1 MCGLWVEVVIFFAQI
16 VVLFKSFPNFAP
28 DFAREAKA
36 VGRGSLRRVVEVEN
50 LSRIIWWINFLCLLL
65 QSKTVDIADVAQ
77 LARAAD
83 L

>member
-36 VGRGSLRRVVEVEN
+36 VGRGSLRRVKKVEN

-77 LARAAD
+77 PVRAAD

>member
-36 VGRGSLRRVVEVEN
+36 VGRGSLRRVKN
-50 LSRIIWWINFLCLLL
+50 CLLYT
-65 QSKTVDIADVAQ
+65 SD
-77 LARAAD
+77 AAD
-83 L
+83 E